1 MVFRL
6 LSSALFLLIA
16 GYLGYHGV
24 YGQRGYYSWQAKKNQ
39 AEVLRKRYQS
49 ILFDK
54 ETLQNKVSLLQNDI
68 DPDLLEQYAWFLFRY
83 VDPEKKVL
91 LYR

>member
-1 MVFRL
+1 MLFRL
-6 LSSALFLLIA
+6 ISSFLFLMIA

-24 YGQRGYYSWQAKKNQ
+24 YGQRGYYAWQEKKIQ
-39 AEVLRKRYQS
+39 AAVLKKRCQ
-49 ILFDK
+49 ILLSEK
-54 ETLQNKVSLLQNDI
+54 EKLQNKVTLIQNEI

-83 VDPEKKVL
+83 LDPERKVL